1 MKRILQIQ
9 FSMKSAGS
17 CAWKLHR
24 AFSELP
30 GYTSEVLSLYSEEKE
45 IPGFFGLSRWAVSKA
60 KLNNRLHKLTVKYD
74 PVKSGLF
81 TSPIIGTDVS
91 EHECV
96 QRADVIYIHWVQMG
110 FLTLNGIERLIQTG
124 KQIIFF
130 MHDMWTITGG
140 CHNSFDC
147 TGYERDCSDCPILL
161 DNKSIA
167 SSQLKRKKE
176 MFSHD
181 NVSFVSPS
189 RWLQSCAQHSVVTGN
204 HPVHYIPNYFKS
216 EFFVPQDKVAVRQM
230 LGIPTDSKVIAFG
243 AVNVL
248 SPYKGFTYLE
258 QALNYL
264 PEIYKEENVQILIF
278 GEVWGKEMQNLF
290 PYNIKFLGYLNEE
303 QDIAN
308 AYGAADVFVIP
319 SIADNQP
326 TVIVE
331 SLSCGVPVVGFEVGG
346 IPDMIQHRSNGYLA
360 EVKNYKDFAEGIKFC
375 LEEEIKG
382 SQLDFFDP
390 EHVMNLHMELINE
403 RDTVRV

>member
-1 MKRILQIQ
+1 MKRILHIQ

-24 AFSELP
+24 AFCELP

-60 KLNNRLHKLTVKYD
+60 NLNNRLHQLTVKYD
-74 PVKSGLF
+74 RANSGLF

-96 QRADVIYIHWVQMG
+96 QRADIHWVQMG

-147 TGYERDCSDCPILL
+147 TGYERDCSNCPILL

-167 SSQLKRKKE
+167 SAQLKRKKE
-176 MFSHD
+176 IFNHD

-189 RWLQSCAQHSVVTGN
+189 RWLQSCAEHSVVTGN
-204 HPVHYIPNYFKS
+204 HPVHYIPNYFNSK
-216 EFFVPQDKVAVRQM
+216 FFVPQDKAAARQA
-230 LGIPTDSKVIAFG
+230 LGIAADAKVIAFG
-243 AVNVL
+243 AVNVG
-248 SPYKGFTYLE
+248 SPYKGFAYLE
-258 QALNYL
+258 KALNYL
-264 PEIYKEENVQILIF
+264 PEIYKEEKVEILIF
-278 GEVWGKEMQNLF
+278 GELWGKEIENLF
-290 PYNIKFLGYLNEE
+290 PYRIKSLGYLHTEE
-303 QDIAN
+303 EIAK
-308 AYGAADVFVIP
+308 AFGAADVFVIP

-331 SLSCGVPVVGFEVGG
+331 SLACGVPVVGFEIGG

-360 EVKNYKDFAEGIKFC
+360 EPKNYKDFAEGIKFC

-382 SQLDFFDP
+382 YQLDFFDP
-390 EHVMNLHMELINE
+390 EHIMNLHLELINE